1 MNAVTQTV
9 AAEPVSGV
17 EIFVPL
23 AKLKKSPRNARKVP
37 HGEAAIEALAASIQH
52 KGLIQ
57 NLVVEP
63 EVKEDGTPTG
73 YYLVTAGEGRRL
85 AMLLRAKRKQ
95 IKKSEPVRCWLDT
108 ANDPAEISLD
118 ENVTRTPMH
127 PADQFER
134 FAELSNDKGWG
145 AQEIGARFGVSASV
159 VKQRLRL
166 GAVSPKLLQVYREDG
181 LTLDQLMAF
190 AITEDHAR
198 QEQVFE
204 GLHHNREPWIIR
216 RDMTASN
223 VPATDRRAVFVGA
236 DAYIEAGGNII
247 RDLFS
252 EDRGGF
258 FEDAGLL
265 DMLASERLRE
275 IAGDVQAEGWKWAEA
290 HIDYPHA
297 HGMRRFYPQTIA
309 LSDEDEARLEA
320 LSAEHDELAEG
331 YSSYDEMPEEVA
343 AKLEAVSDEIDA
355 ISAKRYAYDAN
366 VIAHGGAFVVL
377 HHDGT
382 VRIERGF
389 VRPEDEA
396 LADPQPEDEADAI
409 DPEAVEDE
417 QAEDRDEDVQEI
429 EEEDEE
435 PGKPISDSLIR
446 DLSAHRTLALRV
458 ALAEQPDM
466 ALIALTH
473 TLTAQ
478 LFYSYAEAGC
488 LEIRPTVTPLGSH
501 AAGIEDTP
509 LAARASEA
517 HEAWAERMP
526 RDVAALWSFIVAL
539 DREQLVA
546 LLAHCA
552 SRTVNALRVPWDR
565 KPRTLQTADRL
576 ATALTLDMAKDWTPT
591 VDSYLGR
598 VTKAHILEAV
608 AEGVSEDAARH
619 IADKKKPE
627 MAEAAEQRLVG
638 TGWLPAA
645 LRTPE
650 PEAEP
655 VEMEE
660 AGGIAQSSE
669 AEAPDTEAQDG
680 EAGVET
686 VEAEAVEQPTEA
698 ETDAAEPETEGAEAA
713 YSVAAE

>member
-1 MNAVTQTV
+1 MNAVTETV

-57 NLVVEP
+57 NLVIEP

-85 AMLLRAKRKQ
+85 AMLLCAKRKQ
-95 IKKSEPVRCWLDT
+95 FKKSEPVRCWLDT
-108 ANDPAEISLD
+108 ANDPSEISLD

-145 AQEIGARFGVSASV
+145 AQEIGARFGVSAGV

-216 RDMTASN
+216 RDMTAAN
-223 VPATDRRAVFVGA
+223 VPAADRRAVFVGA
-236 DAYIEAGGNII
+236 DAYVEAGGNII

-265 DMLASERLRE
+265 DMLAAEKLRE
-275 IAGDVQAEGWKWAEA
+275 IAGEVQAEGWKWTEA

-309 LSDEDEARLEA
+309 LSDEDEARLDA

-331 YSSYDEMPEEVA
+331 YSSYDEMPEDVA
-343 AKLEAVSDEIDA
+343 AKLEAVSDEIDS
-355 ISAKRYAYDAN
+355 ISAKRSAYGAS

-389 VRPEDEA
+389 VRAEDEA
-396 LADPQPEDEADAI
+396 LADPQPEAQSEAD
-409 DPEAVEDE
+409 DDAVQVEGGDE
-417 QAEDRDEDVQEI
+417 QAHDEQEA
-429 EEEDEE
+429 EEAEDEE

-458 ALAEQPDM
+458 ALGERPDL
-466 ALIALTH
+466 AVVALTH

-488 LEIRPTVTPLGSH
+488 LEVRPTAPPLGSH
-501 AAGIEDTP
+501 ADGIEDTL
-509 LAARASEA
+509 LAARANVA

-526 RDVAALWSFIVAL
+526 RDVADLWS
-539 DREQLVA
+539 LVFGLTDEKRIA

-552 SRTVNALRVPWDR
+552 SRTVNALRLPWDR
-565 KPRTLQTADRL
+565 KPRSLQTADRL
-576 ATALTLDMAKDWTPT
+576 ATALALDVAKDWTPT

-598 VTKAHILEAV
+598 VTKAHITAAV
-608 AEGVSEDAARH
+608 AEGVSEEAAAR
-619 IADKKKPE
+619 IADMKKPD
-627 MAEAAEQRLVG
+627 MAQSAEQLLAG
-638 TGWLPAA
+638 TGWLPAT
-645 LRTPE
+645 LRTAQPTPE
-650 PEAEP
+650 PVEADT
-655 VEMEE
+655 VEM
-660 AGGIAQSSE
+660 ADVDQPFTA
-669 AEAPDTEAQDG
+669 DTE
-680 EAGVET
+680 VED
-686 VEAEAVEQPTEA
+686 
-698 ETDAAEPETEGAEAA
+698 ETDESYA
-713 YSVAAE
+713 VAAE

>member
-1 MNAVTQTV
+1 MNAVTETA

-17 EIFVPL
+17 EIFLPL

-63 EVKEDGTPTG
+63 ETKDDGAPTG

-95 IKKSEPVRCWLDT
+95 IRKSEPVRCWLDT
-108 ANDPAEISLD
+108 ANDPAEVSLD

-134 FAELSNDKGWG
+134 FAELSRDKGWG

-223 VPATDRRAVFVGA
+223 VPATDRRALFVGA
-236 DAYIEAGGNII
+236 DAYVEAGGNII

-265 DMLASERLRE
+265 DMLAVEKLRE
-275 IAGDVQAEGWKWAEA
+275 IAGEVQAEGWKWTEA

-297 HGMRRFYPQTIA
+297 HGMRRFYPQAIP
-309 LSDEDEARLEA
+309 LSDEDEERLDA
-320 LSAEHDELAEG
+320 LSIEHDELAEG
-331 YSSYDEMPEEVA
+331 YSSYDEMPEDVA
-343 AKLEAVSDEIDA
+343 TKLEAVSDEIDA
-355 ISAKRYAYDAN
+355 ISAKRSAYDAS

-389 VRPEDEA
+389 VRAEDEV
-396 LADPQPEDEADAI
+396 LADPQPEPEADAETT
-409 DPEAVEDE
+409 DPQARADE
-417 QAEDRDEDVQEI
+417 QPENGDEDVQEI
-429 EEEDEE
+429 EDEDEE
-435 PGKPISDSLIR
+435 PGKPISDSLTR
-446 DLSAHRTLALRV
+446 NLSAYRTLALRV
-458 ALAEQPDM
+458 ALADQIEM
-466 ALIALTH
+466 ALVALTH

-488 LEIRPTVTPLGSH
+488 LEVRPTVPPLGSH
-501 AAGIEDTP
+501 ADSIEDTP
-509 LAARASEA
+509 LAARAGEQR
-517 HEAWAERMP
+517 EAWAERMP
-526 RDVAALWSFIVAL
+526 RDVADLWGFIVAL
-539 DREQLVA
+539 DDEKRLA

-552 SRTVNALRVPWDR
+552 SRTVNALRLPWDR

-576 ATALTLDMAKDWTPT
+576 ASALALDVAKGWTPT
-591 VDSYLGR
+591 VDSYFGR
-598 VTKAHILEAV
+598 VTKAYIVEAV
-608 AEGVSEDAARH
+608 AEGVSEDAARR
-619 IADKKKPE
+619 IADMKKPD
-627 MAEAAEQRLVG
+627 MARAAEQLLAG
-638 TGWLPAA
+638 TGWLPAV
-645 LRTPE
+645 LRTPQ
-650 PEAEP
+650 PE
-655 VEMEE
+655 
-660 AGGIAQSSE
+660 G
-669 AEAPDTEAQDG
+669 
-680 EAGVET
+680 
-686 VEAEAVEQPTEA
+686 EQPTEGEA
-698 ETDAAEPETEGAEAA
+698 IKPQDADEDA
-713 YSVAAE
+713 YAVAAE

>member
-1 MNAVTQTV
+1 MNAVTETV

-23 AKLKKSPRNARKVP
+23 AKLKKSPRNARKVS

-63 EVKEDGTPTG
+63 EIKEDGTPTG

-108 ANDPAEISLD
+108 ANDPSEISLD
-118 ENVTRTPMH
+118 ENVTRTNMH
-127 PADQFER
+127 PADEFER
-134 FAELSNDKGWG
+134 FRELAAGKGWG
-145 AQEIGARFGVSASV
+145 AEEIGARFGKTAAV

-198 QEQVFE
+198 QEQVFA

-223 VPATDRRAVFVGA
+223 VVAEDRRAIFVGA
-236 DAYIEAGGNII
+236 EAYAEAGGNII

-265 DMLASERLRE
+265 DTLAVEKLRE
-275 IAGDVQAEGWKWAEA
+275 VAERVQAEGWKWAEA

-297 HGMRRFYPQTIA
+297 HGMRRFYPQSVP

-320 LSAEHDELAEG
+320 LSTEHDELAEG
-331 YSSYDEMPEEVA
+331 YSSYDEMPEDVA
-343 AKLEAVSDEIDA
+343 ARLEAVSDEIDA
-355 ISAKRYAYDAN
+355 ISEKRSAYDAH

-377 HHDGT
+377 HHDGS
-382 VRIERGF
+382 VRVERGF
-389 VRPEDEA
+389 VRLEDEA
-396 LADPQPEDEADAI
+396 LADPQPE
-409 DPEAVEDE
+409 PEAEGDALPPQTVEDE
-417 QAEDRDEDVQEI
+417 QPEDGDEDVQDVEG
-429 EEEDEE
+429 DEE
-435 PGKPISDSLIR
+435 PGKPISDSLTR
-446 DLSAHRTLALRV
+446 DLSAYRTLALRV
-458 ALAEQPDM
+458 ALADQIDM
-466 ALIALTH
+466 ALVALTH

-488 LEIRPTVTPLGSH
+488 LEVRPTVTPLGSH
-501 AAGIEDTP
+501 ADSIEDTP
-509 LAARASEA
+509 LAARAGEQR
-517 HEAWAERMP
+517 EAWAERMP
-526 RDVAALWSFIVAL
+526 RDVADLWGFIVAL
-539 DREQLVA
+539 DDEKRLA

-552 SRTVNALRVPWDR
+552 SRTVNALRLPWDR

-576 ATALTLDMAKDWTPT
+576 ASALALDVAKDWTPT
-591 VDSYLGR
+591 VDSYFGR
-598 VTKAHILEAV
+598 VTKAHIVEAV
-608 AEGVSEDAARH
+608 AEGVSEDAARR
-619 IADKKKPE
+619 IADMKKPD
-627 MAEAAEQRLVG
+627 MARAAEQLLAG
-638 TGWLPAA
+638 TGWLPAV
-645 LRTPE
+645 LRTPQ
-650 PEAEP
+650 PE
-655 VEMEE
+655 
-660 AGGIAQSSE
+660 G
-669 AEAPDTEAQDG
+669 
-680 EAGVET
+680 
-686 VEAEAVEQPTEA
+686 EQPTEGEA
-698 ETDAAEPETEGAEAA
+698 IKPQDADEDA
-713 YSVAAE
+713 YAVAAE

>member
-1 MNAVTQTV
+1 MNAVTPTTAV
-9 AAEPVSGV
+9 EPVSGV

-23 AKLKKSPRNARKVP
+23 NKLKKSPKNARKVP
-37 HGEAAIEALAASIQH
+37 HTEAAIEALAASIAH

-57 NLVVEP
+57 NIVIEP
-63 EVKEDGTPTG
+63 EMKRNKPTG
-73 YYLVTAGEGRRL
+73 YYLATAGEGRRL
-85 AMLLRAKRKQ
+85 SYMLRAKRKE
-95 IKKSEPVRCWLDT
+95 IKKDHPVRCWLDT
-108 ANDPAEISLD
+108 ENDPSEISLD
-118 ENVTRTPMH
+118 ENVTRSPMH

-134 FAELSNDKGWG
+134 FHELSEDKGWG
-145 AQEIGARFGVSASV
+145 AEEIGARFGVSAGV

-166 GAVSPKLLQVYREDG
+166 GSVSPKLLEVYREDG

-204 GLHHNREPWIIR
+204 NLHHNREPWIIR
-216 RDMTASN
+216 RDMTAGN
-223 VPATDRRAVFVGA
+223 VPADDRRAVFVGA

-247 RDLFS
+247 RDLFT

-265 DMLASERLRE
+265 DMLATEKLRE
-275 IAGDVQAEGWKWAEA
+275 IAGEVQAEGWKWAEA

-297 HGMRRFYPQTIA
+297 HGMRRYYPEPVA

-320 LSAEHDELAEG
+320 LSTEYDELAEG
-331 YSSYDEMPEEVA
+331 YSSYDEMPEDVA
-343 AKLEAVSDEIDA
+343 AKLEAVSDEIDT
-355 ISAKRYAYDAN
+355 ISAKRHAYDPN
-366 VIAHGGAFVVL
+366 VIAQGGAFVVL

-417 QAEDRDEDVQEI
+417 HAEDGDDDVQEI
-429 EEEDEE
+429 EDEDEE

-458 ALAEQPDM
+458 ALAEQPDT

-478 LFYSYAEAGC
+478 LFYGYAEAGC

-526 RDVAALWSFIVAL
+526 RDVADLWGFIVAL

-608 AEGVSEDAARH
+608 AEGVSEDAARR

-627 MAEAAEQRLVG
+627 MAEAAGQRLAG

-650 PEAEP
+650 PEVEP
-655 VEMEE
+655 VETEDAE
-660 AGGIAQSSE
+660 GIAQPSE
-669 AEAPDTEAQDG
+669 AEAPDTGAEDG
-680 EAGVET
+680 EAVE
-686 VEAEAVEQPTEA
+686 VEAVEQPTDPEA
-698 ETDAAEPETEGAEAA
+698 VEVEPETVDEEAA

>member
-1 MNAVTQTV
+1 MNAVTETA

-17 EIFVPL
+17 EISLPL

-63 EVKEDGTPTG
+63 ETKDDGTPTG

-85 AMLLRAKRKQ
+85 AMLVRAKRKQ

-108 ANDPAEISLD
+108 ANDPSEISLD

-134 FAELSNDKGWG
+134 FRELSETKGYG
-145 AQEIGARFGVSASV
+145 AEEIGARFGVSPSV

-236 DAYIEAGGNII
+236 DAYVEAGGNII

-265 DMLASERLRE
+265 DILAVEKLRE
-275 IAGDVQAEGWKWAEA
+275 IASEVEAEGWKWAEA

-297 HGMRRFYPQTIA
+297 HGMRRFYPQSVP
-309 LSDEDEARLEA
+309 LSDEDEARLDA
-320 LSAEHDELAEG
+320 LSTEHDELAEG
-331 YSSYDEMPEEVA
+331 YSSYDEMPEDVA
-343 AKLEAVSDEIDA
+343 AKLEAVSDEIDE
-355 ISAKRYAYDAN
+355 ISAKRSAYDAN

-382 VRIERGF
+382 VRVERGF

-396 LADPQPEDEADAI
+396 FADPQPESEAEGDA
-409 DPEAVEDE
+409 PEPQAREDE
-417 QAEDRDEDVQEI
+417 QPEDGDEDVQDFED
-429 EEEDEE
+429 EDEE
-435 PGKPISDSLIR
+435 PGKPISDSLTR

-458 ALAEQPDM
+458 ALGERPDL

-488 LEIRPTVTPLGSH
+488 LEVRPTVTPLGSH
-501 AAGIEDTP
+501 ADGIEDTP
-509 LAARASEA
+509 LAAKANEA
-517 HEAWAERMP
+517 REAWAERMP
-526 RDVAALWSFIVAL
+526 RDVADLWGFIVAL
-539 DREQLVA
+539 DDEKRLA

-552 SRTVNALRVPWDR
+552 ARTVNALRLPWDR
-565 KPRTLQTADRL
+565 KPRSLQTADRL
-576 ATALTLDMAKDWTPT
+576 AGALALDVAKDWTPT

-598 VTKAHILEAV
+598 VTKAHIVEAV
-608 AEGVSEDAARH
+608 AEGVSEDAARR
-619 IADKKKPE
+619 IADMKKPD
-627 MAEAAEQRLVG
+627 MAQAAEQLLAG
-638 TGWLPAA
+638 TGWLPAV
-645 LRTPE
+645 LRTPKA
-650 PEAEP
+650 EAEQP
-655 VEMEE
+655 
-660 AGGIAQSSE
+660 A
-669 AEAPDTEAQDG
+669 
-680 EAGVET
+680 T
-686 VEAEAVEQPTEA
+686 VEAEATEPQDADEQ
-698 ETDAAEPETEGAEAA
+698 DAYA
-713 YSVAAE
+713 VAAE

>member
-1 MNAVTQTV
+1 MNAVTETV

-63 EVKEDGTPTG
+63 EVKDEKPTG

-134 FAELSNDKGWG
+134 FAELSNEKGWG

-190 AITEDHAR
+190 AITEDHER
-198 QEQVFE
+198 QEQVFAN
-204 GLHHNREPWIIR
+204 LHHNREPWIIR
-216 RDMTASN
+216 RDMTAAN
-223 VPATDRRAVFVGA
+223 VPAADRRAVFVGA
-236 DAYIEAGGNII
+236 DAYVEAGGTII

-265 DMLASERLRE
+265 DMLAAEKLRE
-275 IAGDVQAEGWKWAEA
+275 IAGEVQAEGWKWTEA

-297 HGMRRFYPQTIA
+297 HGMRRFYPQSVA

-320 LSAEHDELAEG
+320 LSTEHDELAEV
-331 YSSYDEMPEEVA
+331 YSSYDEMPEDVA
-343 AKLEAVSDEIDA
+343 TKLEAVSDEIDA
-355 ISAKRYAYDAN
+355 ISAKRFAYDAN

-389 VRPEDEA
+389 VRLEDEA
-396 LADPQPEDEADAI
+396 LADPQPEAEAI

-417 QAEDRDEDVQEI
+417 PTEDDEDVQEI

-435 PGKPISDSLIR
+435 PGKPISDSLTR

-458 ALAEQPDM
+458 ALGERPDL

-488 LEIRPTVTPLGSH
+488 LEVRPTVTPLGSH
-501 AAGIEDTP
+501 ADGIEDTP
-509 LAARASEA
+509 LAAKANEA
-517 HEAWAERMP
+517 REAWAERMP
-526 RDVAALWSFIVAL
+526 RDVADLWGFIVGL
-539 DREQLVA
+539 DDEKRLA
-546 LLAHCA
+546 LLGHCA
-552 SRTVNALRVPWDR
+552 SRTVNALRLPWDR

-576 ATALTLDMAKDWTPT
+576 AGALALDVAKDWTPT

-598 VTKAHILEAV
+598 VTKAHIVEAV
-608 AEGVSEDAARH
+608 AEGVSEDAARR
-619 IADKKKPE
+619 IADMKKPD
-627 MAEAAEQRLVG
+627 MAQTAEQLLAG
-638 TGWLPAA
+638 TGWLPAT
-645 LRTPE
+645 LRTPKAE
-650 PEAEP
+650 LEQSAPVEAEDLGS
-655 VEMEE
+655 VE
-660 AGGIAQSSE
+660 QLSE
-669 AEAPDTEAQDG
+669 AEAPEAQPEDG
-680 EAGVET
+680 EASY
-686 VEAEAVEQPTEA
+686 A
-698 ETDAAEPETEGAEAA
+698 
-713 YSVAAE
+713 VAAE

>member
-1 MNAVTQTV
+1 MNAVTETV
-9 AAEPVSGV
+9 AASPVSGV

-63 EVKEDGTPTG
+63 ETKEDGTPTG

-95 IKKSEPVRCWLDT
+95 IKKSEAVRCWLDT

-134 FAELSNDKGWG
+134 FRELADGKGWG
-145 AQEIGARFGVSASV
+145 AEEIGARFGVSAGV

-190 AITEDHAR
+190 AITEDHDR
-198 QEQVFE
+198 QEQVFAN
-204 GLHHNREPWIIR
+204 LHHNREPWIIR

-223 VPATDRRAVFVGA
+223 VSAEDRRAVFVGV
-236 DAYIEAGGNII
+236 DAYAEAGGNII

-258 FEDAGLL
+258 FQDAGLL
-265 DMLASERLRE
+265 DMLAIEKLRE
-275 IAGDVQAEGWKWAEA
+275 IAEQVQAEGWKWAEA

-297 HGMRRFYPQTIA
+297 HGMRRFYPQTVT
-309 LSDEDEARLEA
+309 LSDEDEARLDA
-320 LSAEHDELAEG
+320 LSAEYDALAEG
-331 YSSYDEMPEEVA
+331 YESFEEMPEDIA
-343 AKLEAVSDEIDA
+343 AKLDAVSDEIDA
-355 ISAKRYAYDAN
+355 YSAKRSAYDPN
-366 VIAHGGAFVVL
+366 VIANGGAFVVL

-389 VRPEDEA
+389 VRLKDEA
-396 LADPQPEDEADAI
+396 LADPQPE
-409 DPEAVEDE
+409 PEEGVATEPQMGDDKQPEDG
-417 QAEDRDEDVQEI
+417 DEDVQDGD
-429 EEEDEE
+429 EDEE
-435 PGKPISDSLIR
+435 PGKPISDSLTR

-458 ALAEQPDM
+458 TLAERPDT

-473 TLTAQ
+473 ALTAQ

-488 LEIRPTVTPLGSH
+488 LEVRPTVTPLSSH
-501 AAGIEDTP
+501 ADGIEDTP
-509 LAARASEA
+509 LAARANEQ
-517 HEAWAERMP
+517 HESWAERMP
-526 RDVAALWSFIVAL
+526 RDVADLWGFIVGL
-539 DREQLVA
+539 DEAKRIA

-552 SRTVNALRVPWDR
+552 ARTVNALRLPWDR
-565 KPRTLQTADRL
+565 KPRSLQTADRL
-576 ATALTLDMAKDWTPT
+576 AGALALDVTKDWTPT

-598 VTKAHILEAV
+598 VTKAHIVEAV
-608 AEGVSEDAARH
+608 TEGVSEDAARR
-619 IADKKKPE
+619 IADMKKPD
-627 MAEAAEQRLVG
+627 MAQAAEQLLSS
-638 TGWLPAA
+638 TGWLPAV

-650 PEAEP
+650 PEGVDPAP
-655 VEMEE
+655 VEPED
-660 AGGIAQSSE
+660 ADS
-669 AEAPDTEAQDG
+669 
-680 EAGVET
+680 
-686 VEAEAVEQPTEA
+686 VEQPPEVEDSEA
-698 ETDAAEPETEGAEAA
+698 SYA
-713 YSVAAE
+713 VAAE

>member
-1 MNAVTQTV
+1 MNAVTETV

-63 EVKEDGTPTG
+63 EVKDEKPTG

-85 AMLLRAKRKQ
+85 AILLRAKRKQ

-145 AQEIGARFGVSASV
+145 AQEIGARFGVSAGV

-198 QEQVFE
+198 QEQVFAN
-204 GLHHNREPWIIR
+204 LHHNREPWIIR
-216 RDMTASN
+216 RDMTAAN
-223 VPATDRRAVFVGA
+223 VPAQDRRAIFVGP
-236 DAYIEAGGNII
+236 DAYVEAGGNII

-265 DMLASERLRE
+265 DMLATEKLRE
-275 IAGDVQAEGWKWAEA
+275 IAGTVQAEGWKWAEA

-297 HGMRRFYPQTIA
+297 NGMRRFYPQTVA

-320 LSAEHDELAEG
+320 LSTEHDELAEG
-331 YSSYDEMPEEVA
+331 YSSYDEMPEDVA
-343 AKLEAVSDEIDA
+343 VKLEAISDEIDA
-355 ISAKRYAYDAN
+355 ISEKRHAYDPN
-366 VIAHGGAFVVL
+366 VIAHGGVFVVL

-382 VRIERGF
+382 ARIERGF

-396 LADPQPEDEADAI
+396 LADPQPEDDGDAI
-409 DPEAVEDE
+409 DPEVVQDE
-417 QAEDRDEDVQEI
+417 QAEDGDEDEQEI

-435 PGKPISDSLIR
+435 PGKPISDSLTR

-458 ALAEQPDM
+458 ALAERPDM
-466 ALIALTH
+466 AVIALTH

-509 LAARASEA
+509 LAAQASEA
-517 HEAWAERMP
+517 HQAWAERMP
-526 RDVAALWSFIVAL
+526 RDVADLWDFIVGL
-539 DREQLVA
+539 DGEKRLA

-552 SRTVNALRVPWDR
+552 SRTVNALRLPWDR
-565 KPRTLQTADRL
+565 KPRSLQTADRL
-576 ATALTLDMAKDWTPT
+576 ATALALDVAKDWTPT

-598 VTKAHILEAV
+598 VTKAHIVEAV
-608 AEGVSEDAARH
+608 TEGVSEDAARR
-619 IADKKKPE
+619 IADMKKPD
-627 MAEAAEQRLVG
+627 MAQAAEQLLAG
-638 TGWLPAA
+638 TGWLPAV
-645 LRTPE
+645 LRTPKAE
-650 PEAEP
+650 VEQSAPVEAEDSGS
-655 VEMEE
+655 VE
-660 AGGIAQSSE
+660 QPSE
-669 AEAPDTEAQDG
+669 AEAPDTEAEDG
-680 EAGVET
+680 EASF
-686 VEAEAVEQPTEA
+686 A
-698 ETDAAEPETEGAEAA
+698 
-713 YSVAAE
+713 VAAE

>member
-1 MNAVTQTV
+1 M
-9 AAEPVSGV
+9 GK
-17 EIFVPL
+17 PL
-23 AKLKKSPRNARKVP
+23 SRRWPLRS
-37 HGEAAIEALAASIQH
+37 S

-63 EVKEDGTPTG
+63 ETKEDGTPTG

-108 ANDPAEISLD
+108 ANDPSEISLD
-118 ENVTRTPMH
+118 ENVTRTNMH
-127 PADQFER
+127 PADEFER
-134 FAELSNDKGWG
+134 FRELADGKGWG
-145 AQEIGARFGVSASV
+145 AEEIGARFGKTAAV

-190 AITEDHAR
+190 AITENHAR
-198 QEQVFE
+198 QEQVFA

-236 DAYIEAGGNII
+236 DDYVEAGGNII

-265 DMLASERLRE
+265 DILAVEKLRE
-275 IAGDVQAEGWKWAEA
+275 VAGEVEAEGWKWTEA

-297 HGMRRFYPQTIA
+297 HGMQRFYPQA
-309 LSDEDEARLEA
+309 VPLSDENEARLDA
-320 LSAEHDELAEG
+320 LSTEHDELAEG
-331 YSSYDEMPEEVA
+331 YSSYDEMPEDVA

-355 ISAKRYAYDAN
+355 ISAKRSAYDAN

-389 VRPEDEA
+389 VRLEDEA
-396 LADPQPEDEADAI
+396 LADPQPEPDADADTT
-409 DPEAVEDE
+409 DPQAGEDE
-417 QAEDRDEDVQEI
+417 QAEDGGEDVQDFED
-429 EEEDEE
+429 EDEE
-435 PGKPISDSLIR
+435 PGKPISDSLTR

-458 ALAEQPDM
+458 ALGERPDM

-488 LEIRPTVTPLGSH
+488 LEVRPTVTPLGSH
-501 AAGIEDTP
+501 ADGIEDTP
-509 LAARASEA
+509 LAAQASEA
-517 HEAWAERMP
+517 RDAWAER
-526 RDVAALWSFIVAL
+526 
-539 DREQLVA
+539 
-546 LLAHCA
+546 
-552 SRTVNALRVPWDR
+552 
-565 KPRTLQTADRL
+565 
-576 ATALTLDMAKDWTPT
+576 
-591 VDSYLGR
+591 
-598 VTKAHILEAV
+598 IL
-608 AEGVSEDAARH
+608 
-619 IADKKKPE
+619 
-627 MAEAAEQRLVG
+627 M
-638 TGWLPAA
+638 
-645 LRTPE
+645 
-650 PEAEP
+650 
-655 VEMEE
+655 
-660 AGGIAQSSE
+660 
-669 AEAPDTEAQDG
+669 
-680 EAGVET
+680 
-686 VEAEAVEQPTEA
+686 
-698 ETDAAEPETEGAEAA
+698 
-713 YSVAAE
+713 

>member
-1 MNAVTQTV
+1 MNAVTETA
-9 AAEPVSGV
+9 AAEPVSGI

-63 EVKEDGTPTG
+63 EVREDGTPTG
-73 YYLVTAGEGRRL
+73 YYLVTAGEGRRQ
-85 AMLLRAKRKQ
+85 AMLLSAKRKQ
-95 IKKSEPVRCWLDT
+95 IRKSHPVRCWLDT
-108 ANDPAEISLD
+108 VNDPAEISLD

-145 AQEIGARFGVSASV
+145 AQEIGARFGVSANV

-204 GLHHNREPWIIR
+204 NLHHNREPWIIR
-216 RDMTASN
+216 RDMTATN
-223 VPATDRRAVFVGA
+223 VPADDRRAVFVGA
-236 DAYIEAGGNII
+236 DAYIEAGGTII

-265 DMLASERLRE
+265 DMLAAEKLRE
-275 IAGDVQAEGWKWAEA
+275 IAGEVEAEGWKWAEA

-297 HGMRRFYPQTIA
+297 HGMRRFYPQAIP
-309 LSDEDEARLEA
+309 LSDEDEARLEV
-320 LSAEHDELAEG
+320 LSTEHDDLAEG
-331 YSSYDEMPEEVA
+331 YSSYDELPEDVA
-343 AKLEAVSDEIDA
+343 ERLEAVSHEIDA
-355 ISAKRYAYDAN
+355 ISAKRSAYDAN

-389 VRPEDEA
+389 VRTEDEA
-396 LADPQPEDEADAI
+396 LADPQPEQEAEGDATA
-409 DPEAVEDE
+409 PEAREDLEDE
-417 QAEDRDEDVQEI
+417 DTDEDVQEI
-429 EEEDEE
+429 EEDEE
-435 PGKPISDSLIR
+435 PGKPISDSLTR

-458 ALAEQPDM
+458 ALADQPDT

-488 LEIRPTVTPLGSH
+488 LEVRPTLTPLGSH
-501 AAGIEDTP
+501 ADGIEDTP
-509 LAARASEA
+509 LAARASEQ

-526 RDVAALWSFIVAL
+526 RDVADLWGFVVGL
-539 DREQLVA
+539 TEQMRTA
-546 LLAHCA
+546 LLAHCV
-552 SRTVNALRVPWDR
+552 SRTVNALRLPWDR
-565 KPRTLQTADRL
+565 KPRSQQTADRL
-576 ATALTLDMAKDWTPT
+576 ASALALDMAKDWTPT

-598 VTKAHILEAV
+598 VTKAHIVEAV
-608 AEGVSEDAARH
+608 AEGVSEDAARR
-619 IADKKKPE
+619 IADMKKPD
-627 MAEAAEQRLVG
+627 MAQTAEQLLAG
-638 TGWLPAA
+638 TGWLPAV
-645 LRTPE
+645 LRTPQL
-650 PEAEP
+650 EAEQTAP
-655 VEMEE
+655 VEAVDTGTLE
-660 AGGIAQSSE
+660 QPSE
-669 AEAPDTEAQDG
+669 AEAPDAEAQDG
-680 EAGVET
+680 HASY
-686 VEAEAVEQPTEA
+686 A
-698 ETDAAEPETEGAEAA
+698 
-713 YSVAAE
+713 VAAE

>member
-1 MNAVTQTV
+1 MNAVTETV
-9 AAEPVSGV
+9 TAEAVSAV

-23 AKLKKSPRNARKVP
+23 AKLKKSPKNARKVP
-37 HGEAAIEALAASIQH
+37 HGEAAIEALSASIQH

-108 ANDPAEISLD
+108 ANDPSEISLD

-134 FAELSNDKGWG
+134 FRELADGKGWG
-145 AQEIGARFGVSASV
+145 AEEIGARFGVSAGV

-198 QEQVFE
+198 QEQVFAN
-204 GLHHNREPWIIR
+204 LHHNREPWIIR

-236 DAYIEAGGNII
+236 DAYVEAGGNII

-265 DMLASERLRE
+265 DILAVEKLRE
-275 IAGDVQAEGWKWAEA
+275 IAGKVEAEGWKWTEA
-290 HIDYPHA
+290 LIDYPHA
-297 HGMRRFYPQTIA
+297 HGMRRFYPQSIP

-320 LSAEHDELAEG
+320 LSTEHDELAEG
-331 YSSYDEMPEEVA
+331 YSSYDEMPEDVA
-343 AKLEAVSDEIDA
+343 AKLEAVSDAIDA
-355 ISAKRYAYDAN
+355 ISAKRYAYDPQ
-366 VIAHGGAFVVL
+366 VVAHGGAFIVL
-377 HHDGT
+377 NHDGA

-389 VRPEDEA
+389 VRLEDEA
-396 LADPQPEDEADAI
+396 LADPQPEPETEGDTATPDDEPNEQMEDGYDDA
-409 DPEAVEDE
+409 
-417 QAEDRDEDVQEI
+417 QEI

-446 DLSAHRTLALRV
+446 DLSAYRTLALRV
-458 ALAEQPDM
+458 ALGERPDM
-466 ALIALTH
+466 ALIVLTH

-478 LFYSYAEAGC
+478 LFYSYTEAGC

-501 AAGIEDTP
+501 ADGIEDTP

-526 RDVAALWSFIVAL
+526 RDVADLWGFIVAL
-539 DREQLVA
+539 DDAKRLA
-546 LLAHCA
+546 LLAHCV
-552 SRTVNALRVPWDR
+552 SRTVNALRLPWDR
-565 KPRTLQTADRL
+565 KARSLQTADRL
-576 ATALTLDMAKDWTPT
+576 ATALALDVAKDWTPT

-598 VTKAHILEAV
+598 VTKAHIVEAV
-608 AEGVSEDAARH
+608 SEGVSEDAARR
-619 IADKKKPE
+619 IADMKKPD
-627 MAEAAEQRLVG
+627 MALAAEQLLAG
-638 TGWLPAA
+638 TGWLPAV
-645 LRTPE
+645 LRTPT
-650 PEAEP
+650 PEGKQPAT
-655 VEMEE
+655 
-660 AGGIAQSSE
+660 I
-669 AEAPDTEAQDG
+669 
-680 EAGVET
+680 
-686 VEAEAVEQPTEA
+686 EAVEQPSDVEDGEA
-698 ETDAAEPETEGAEAA
+698 GYA
-713 YSVAAE
+713 VAAE

>member
-1 MNAVTQTV
+1 MNAVTETV

-23 AKLKKSPRNARKVP
+23 AKLKKSPRNARKVS

-63 EVKEDGTPTG
+63 EIKEDGTPTG

-108 ANDPAEISLD
+108 ANDPSEISLD
-118 ENVTRTPMH
+118 ENVTRTNMH
-127 PADQFER
+127 PADEFER
-134 FAELSNDKGWG
+134 FRELADGKGWG
-145 AQEIGARFGVSASV
+145 AEEIGARFGKTAAV

-198 QEQVFE
+198 QEQVFA

-223 VPATDRRAVFVGA
+223 VPATDRRALFVGA
-236 DAYIEAGGNII
+236 DAYVEAGGNII

-265 DMLASERLRE
+265 DTLAAEKLQGVAEE
-275 IAGDVQAEGWKWAEA
+275 IQAEGWKWAEA

-297 HGMRRFYPQTIA
+297 HGMRRFYPQSVP

-320 LSAEHDELAEG
+320 LSTEHDELAEG
-331 YSSYDEMPEEVA
+331 YSSYDEMPEDVA
-343 AKLEAVSDEIDA
+343 ARLEAVSDEIDA
-355 ISAKRYAYDAN
+355 ISEKRSAYDAH

-377 HHDGT
+377 HHDGS
-382 VRIERGF
+382 VRVERGF
-389 VRPEDEA
+389 VRLEDEA
-396 LADPQPEDEADAI
+396 LADPQPE
-409 DPEAVEDE
+409 PEAEGDALPPQTVEDE
-417 QAEDRDEDVQEI
+417 QPEDGDEDVQDVEG
-429 EEEDEE
+429 DEE
-435 PGKPISDSLIR
+435 PGKPISDSLTR
-446 DLSAHRTLALRV
+446 DLSAYRTLALRV
-458 ALAEQPDM
+458 ALADQIDM
-466 ALIALTH
+466 ALVALTH

-488 LEIRPTVTPLGSH
+488 LEVRPTVTPLGSH
-501 AAGIEDTP
+501 ADRIEDTP
-509 LAARASEA
+509 LAARAGEQR
-517 HEAWAERMP
+517 EAWAERMP
-526 RDVAALWSFIVAL
+526 RDVADLWGFIVAL
-539 DREQLVA
+539 DDEKRLA

-552 SRTVNALRVPWDR
+552 SRTVNALRLPWDR

-576 ATALTLDMAKDWTPT
+576 ASALALDVAKDWTPT
-591 VDSYLGR
+591 VDSYFGR
-598 VTKAHILEAV
+598 VTKAHIVEAV
-608 AEGVSEDAARH
+608 AEGVSEDAARR
-619 IADKKKPE
+619 IADMKKPD
-627 MAEAAEQRLVG
+627 MARAAEQLLAG
-638 TGWLPAA
+638 TGWLPAV
-645 LRTPE
+645 LRTPQ
-650 PEAEP
+650 PE
-655 VEMEE
+655 
-660 AGGIAQSSE
+660 G
-669 AEAPDTEAQDG
+669 
-680 EAGVET
+680 
-686 VEAEAVEQPTEA
+686 EQPTEGEA
-698 ETDAAEPETEGAEAA
+698 IKPQDADEDA
-713 YSVAAE
+713 YAVAAE

>member
-1 MNAVTQTV
+1 MNAVTETA

-17 EIFVPL
+17 EVFLPL
-23 AKLKKSPRNARKVP
+23 AKLKKSPKNARKVP

-63 EVKEDGTPTG
+63 ETKEDGTPTG

-95 IKKSEPVRCWLDT
+95 CKKSEAVRCWLDT
-108 ANDPAEISLD
+108 LNDPSEISLD

-134 FAELSNDKGWG
+134 FRELADGKGWG
-145 AQEIGARFGVSASV
+145 AEEIGARFGVSAGI

-190 AITEDHAR
+190 GISEDHAR

-236 DAYIEAGGNII
+236 DAYVEAGGNII

-265 DMLASERLRE
+265 DMLAAEKLRE
-275 IAGDVQAEGWKWAEA
+275 VAEQVQAEGWKWAEA

-297 HGMRRFYPQTIA
+297 HGMRRFYPQSVA

-331 YSSYDEMPEEVA
+331 YSSYDEMPEDVA
-343 AKLEAVSDEIDA
+343 AKLEAISDEIDA
-355 ISAKRYAYDAN
+355 ISEKRHAYDAN

-389 VRPEDEA
+389 VRLEDEA
-396 LADPQPEDEADAI
+396 LADPQPAPEEGGAT
-409 DPEAVEDE
+409 DPQAGEDE
-417 QAEDRDEDVQEI
+417 QPEDGDEDVQEI
-429 EEEDEE
+429 EEDEE

-458 ALAEQPDM
+458 ALAEQPGI

-473 TLTAQ
+473 TLAAQ

-488 LEIRPTVTPLGSH
+488 LEVRPTVTPLGSH
-501 AAGIEDTP
+501 ADGIEDTP
-509 LAARASEA
+509 LAARSSEQ

-526 RDVAALWSFIVAL
+526 RDVADLWSFIAGMTDEKRTL
-539 DREQLVA
+539 

-552 SRTVNALRVPWDR
+552 ARTVNALRLPWDR
-565 KPRTLQTADRL
+565 KPRSLQSADRL
-576 ATALTLDMAKDWTPT
+576 AGALALDVAKDWTPT

-598 VTKAHILEAV
+598 VTKAHIVEAV
-608 AEGVSEDAARH
+608 SEGVSEDAARR
-619 IADKKKPE
+619 IADMKKPD
-627 MAEAAEQRLVG
+627 MAQAAEQLLAG
-638 TGWLPAA
+638 TGWLPAV
-645 LRTPE
+645 LRTPKPDAE
-650 PEAEP
+650 QPAPVEAEDAASVEQPPEAE
-655 VEMEE
+655 
-660 AGGIAQSSE
+660 AS
-669 AEAPDTEAQDG
+669 DTEAQDG
-680 EAGVET
+680 EASY
-686 VEAEAVEQPTEA
+686 A
-698 ETDAAEPETEGAEAA
+698 
-713 YSVAAE
+713 VAAE

>member
-1 MNAVTQTV
+1 
-9 AAEPVSGV
+9 VSGV

-134 FAELSNDKGWG
+134 FAELSNDRGWG
-145 AQEIGARFGVSASV
+145 AQEIGARFGVSAGV

-190 AITEDHAR
+190 AITEDHDR
-198 QEQVFE
+198 QEQVFAN
-204 GLHHNREPWIIR
+204 LHHNREPWIIR

-236 DAYIEAGGNII
+236 DAYVEAGGNII

-265 DMLASERLRE
+265 DMLAAEKLRE
-275 IAGDVQAEGWKWAEA
+275 IAGEVQAEGWKWTEA

-309 LSDEDEARLEA
+309 LSDEDEARLEV
-320 LSAEHDELAEG
+320 LSTEHDALAEG
-331 YSSYDEMPEEVA
+331 YSSYDEMPEDVA
-343 AKLEAVSDEIDA
+343 TKLEAVSDEIDA
-355 ISAKRYAYDAN
+355 ISAKRSAYDAR

-396 LADPQPEDEADAI
+396 LADPQPEDEAEAI
-409 DPEAVEDE
+409 GRETVEDE
-417 QAEDRDEDVQEI
+417 QAEDGDEDVQEI

-435 PGKPISDSLIR
+435 PGKPISDSLAR

-458 ALAEQPDM
+458 ALGERPDL

-488 LEIRPTVTPLGSH
+488 LEVRPTVTPLGSH
-501 AAGIEDTP
+501 ADGIEDTP
-509 LAARASEA
+509 LAAKANEA
-517 HEAWAERMP
+517 REAWAERMP
-526 RDVAALWSFIVAL
+526 RDVADLWDFIVGL
-539 DREQLVA
+539 DDEKRLA
-546 LLAHCA
+546 LLTHCA
-552 SRTVNALRVPWDR
+552 SRTVNALRLPWDR
-565 KPRTLQTADRL
+565 KPRSLQTADRL
-576 ATALTLDMAKDWTPT
+576 ATTLALDVAKDWTPT
-591 VDSYLGR
+591 VDSYLGH
-598 VTKAHILEAV
+598 VTKAHIVEAV
-608 AEGVSEDAARH
+608 TEGVSEDAARR
-619 IADKKKPE
+619 IADMKKPD
-627 MAEAAEQRLVG
+627 MAQTAEQLLAG
-638 TGWLPAA
+638 TGWLPAV

-650 PEAEP
+650 PEQPAP
-655 VEMEE
+655 VEAEE
-660 AGGIAQSSE
+660 VGSAEQPSE
-669 AEAPDTEAQDG
+669 AEAPETGAEDG
-680 EAGVET
+680 EASY
-686 VEAEAVEQPTEA
+686 A
-698 ETDAAEPETEGAEAA
+698 
-713 YSVAAE
+713 VAAE

>member
-1 MNAVTQTV
+1 MNAVTQTA

-17 EIFVPL
+17 EIFVAL
-23 AKLKKSPRNARKVP
+23 NKLKKSPRNARKVA

-63 EVKEDGTPTG
+63 ETKDDGTPTG

-108 ANDPAEISLD
+108 QNDPAEISLD

-134 FAELSNDKGWG
+134 FAELSNEKGWG
-145 AQEIGARFGVSASV
+145 AQEIGARFGVSAGV

-190 AITEDHAR
+190 AITEDHSR
-198 QEQVFE
+198 QEQVF
-204 GLHHNREPWIIR
+204 GNLHHNREPWIIR
-216 RDMTASN
+216 RDMTAAN
-223 VPATDRRAVFVGA
+223 VPAADRRAVFVGA
-236 DAYIEAGGNII
+236 DAYVEAGGNII

-252 EDRGGF
+252 DDRGGF

-265 DMLASERLRE
+265 DMLAAERLRE
-275 IAGDVQAEGWKWAEA
+275 IAGEVQAEGWKWTEA

-320 LSAEHDELAEG
+320 LSTEHDELAEG
-331 YSSYDEMPEEVA
+331 YSSCDEMPEDVA

-355 ISAKRYAYDAN
+355 ISAKRYTYDAN
-366 VIAHGGAFVVL
+366 VIAHGGVFVVL
-377 HHDGT
+377 NHDG
-382 VRIERGF
+382 VPRLERGF

-396 LADPQPEDEADAI
+396 LADPQPEDEGEGTDAI
-409 DPEAVEDE
+409 DREAVADERAEDGGEDE
-417 QAEDRDEDVQEI
+417 QEI

-435 PGKPISDSLIR
+435 PGKPISDSLTR
-446 DLSAHRTLALRV
+446 DLSAYRTLALRV
-458 ALAEQPDM
+458 ALGERPDL
-466 ALIALTH
+466 AVIALTH

-478 LFYSYAEAGC
+478 LFYSYTEAGC
-488 LEIRPTVTPLGSH
+488 LEVRPTVTPLGSH
-501 AAGIEDTP
+501 ADGIEDTP
-509 LAARASEA
+509 LAAKANEA
-517 HEAWAERMP
+517 REAWAERMP
-526 RDVAALWSFIVAL
+526 RDVADLWGFIVGL
-539 DREQLVA
+539 DDEKRLA

-552 SRTVNALRVPWDR
+552 SRTVNALRLPWDR
-565 KPRTLQTADRL
+565 KPRSLQTADRL
-576 ATALTLDMAKDWTPT
+576 ATALALDVAKDWTPT

-598 VTKAHILEAV
+598 VTKAHIVEAV
-608 AEGVSEDAARH
+608 TEGVSEDAARR
-619 IADKKKPE
+619 IADMKKPD
-627 MAEAAEQRLVG
+627 MAQTAEQLLAG
-638 TGWLPAA
+638 TGWLPAV

-650 PEAEP
+650 PEQPAP
-655 VEMEE
+655 
-660 AGGIAQSSE
+660 IE
-669 AEAPDTEAQDG
+669 AEDVGSVEQPSETEALDTEAEDG
-680 EAGVET
+680 EASF
-686 VEAEAVEQPTEA
+686 A
-698 ETDAAEPETEGAEAA
+698 
-713 YSVAAE
+713 VAAE

>member
-1 MNAVTQTV
+1 MNAVTETA
-9 AAEPVSGV
+9 AAEPVSGI

-57 NLVVEP
+57 NLVIEP
-63 EVKEDGTPTG
+63 EAKEDGTPTG

-145 AQEIGARFGVSASV
+145 AQEIGARFGVSAGV

-216 RDMTASN
+216 RDMTAAN
-223 VPATDRRAVFVGA
+223 VPADDRRAVFVGA

-265 DMLASERLRE
+265 DLLAAEKLRE
-275 IAGDVQAEGWKWAEA
+275 VAEQVQAEGWKWAEA

-309 LSDEDEARLEA
+309 LTDEDEARLET
-320 LSAEHDELAEG
+320 LSTEHDGLAEG
-331 YSSYDEMPEEVA
+331 YSSYDEMPEGVA
-343 AKLEAVSDEIDA
+343 TKLEEVSDEIDA
-355 ISAKRYAYDAN
+355 ISAKRHAYDPN
-366 VIAHGGAFVVL
+366 VVAHGGAFVVL

-389 VRPEDEA
+389 VRPEDEV
-396 LADPQPEDEADAI
+396 LADPQPEDEAEAI
-409 DPEAVEDE
+409 DRETVEDE
-417 QAEDRDEDVQEI
+417 QAEGDDEDMQEI

-435 PGKPISDSLIR
+435 LGKPISDSLTR

-458 ALAEQPDM
+458 ALGERADL

-488 LEIRPTVTPLGSH
+488 LEVRPTVTPLGSH
-501 AAGIEDTP
+501 ADGIEDTP
-509 LAARASEA
+509 LAAKANEA
-517 HEAWAERMP
+517 REAWAERMP
-526 RDVAALWSFIVAL
+526 RDVADLWGFIVGL
-539 DREQLVA
+539 DDEKRVA

-552 SRTVNALRVPWDR
+552 SRTVNALRLPLDR

-576 ATALTLDMAKDWTPT
+576 ATALALDVAKDWTPT
-591 VDSYLGR
+591 MDSYLGR
-598 VTKAHILEAV
+598 VTKAHIVEAV
-608 AEGVSEDAARH
+608 TEGVSEDAARR
-619 IADKKKPE
+619 IADMKKPD
-627 MAEAAEQRLVG
+627 MAQAAEQLLAG
-638 TGWLPAA
+638 TGWLPAV
-645 LRTPE
+645 LRTPKPE
-650 PEAEP
+650 QPAPAEAED
-655 VEMEE
+655 
-660 AGGIAQSSE
+660 AGAVGQPSE
-669 AEAPDTEAQDG
+669 AEAPDTEAEDG
-680 EAGVET
+680 EVSYA
-686 VEAEAVEQPTEA
+686 
-698 ETDAAEPETEGAEAA
+698 
-713 YSVAAE
+713 VAAEERH

>member
-1 MNAVTQTV
+1 MTDTIQTE
-9 AAEPVSGV
+9 AVSGV

-23 AKLKKSPRNARKVP
+23 NKLKKSPNNARKVP

-63 EVKEDGTPTG
+63 ETKEDGTPTG
-73 YYLVTAGEGRRL
+73 CYLVTAGEGRRL

-190 AITEDHAR
+190 AITEDHTR
-198 QEQVFE
+198 QEQVFD

-216 RDMTASN
+216 RDMTAVN
-223 VPATDRRAVFVGA
+223 VPAADRRAVFVGA
-236 DAYIEAGGNII
+236 DAYVEAGGNII

-265 DMLASERLRE
+265 DMLAAEKLRE
-275 IAGDVQAEGWKWAEA
+275 IAGEVQAEGWKWTEA

-309 LSDEDEARLEA
+309 LSDEEEARLDA
-320 LSAEHDELAEG
+320 LSTEHDELAKG
-331 YSSYDEMPEEVA
+331 YSSYDDMPEDVA
-343 AKLEAVSDEIDA
+343 ARLEVVSDEIDA
-355 ISAKRYAYDAN
+355 ISAKRSAYDAS
-366 VIAHGGAFVVL
+366 VTAHGGAFVVL

-389 VRPEDEA
+389 VRLEDEA
-396 LADPQPEDEADAI
+396 LADPQPEPEAEGDATA
-409 DPEAVEDE
+409 PEAVEVE
-417 QAEDRDEDVQEI
+417 QAEDGDEDVREI

-435 PGKPISDSLIR
+435 PGKPVSDSLTR
-446 DLSAHRTLALRV
+446 DLSAHWTLALRV
-458 ALAEQPDM
+458 ALGERPDL

-478 LFYSYAEAGC
+478 LFYSYTEAGC
-488 LEIRPTVTPLGSH
+488 LEVRPTVTPLGSH
-501 AAGIEDTP
+501 ADGIEDMP
-509 LAARASEA
+509 LAAKANEA
-517 HEAWAERMP
+517 REAWAERMP
-526 RDVAALWSFIVAL
+526 RDVADLWGFIVGL
-539 DREQLVA
+539 DDEKRLA

-552 SRTVNALRVPWDR
+552 SRTVNALRLPWDR
-565 KPRTLQTADRL
+565 KPRSLQTADRL
-576 ATALTLDMAKDWTPT
+576 ATALALDVAKDWTPT

-598 VTKAHILEAV
+598 VTKAHIVEAV
-608 AEGVSEDAARH
+608 TEGVSEDAARR
-619 IADKKKPE
+619 IADMKKPD
-627 MAEAAEQRLVG
+627 MAQTAEQLLAG
-638 TGWLPAA
+638 TGWLPAV

-650 PEAEP
+650 LEQPAPVKAED
-655 VEMEE
+655 
-660 AGGIAQSSE
+660 AGTVGQPSE
-669 AEAPDTEAQDG
+669 AEAPETGAEDG
-680 EAGVET
+680 EASY
-686 VEAEAVEQPTEA
+686 A
-698 ETDAAEPETEGAEAA
+698 
-713 YSVAAE
+713 VAAE